1 MHRWRSDKIGILMD
15 FSYQWRSSQWVLLF
29 RTAKQKALLL
39 KKQRREWSNYT
50 YLRQK
55 LVIISSLDLPGT
67 TYPTRMI
74 HTSMPPESDPKI
86 FCCYRDRDRERE
98 RAIPVDFQAS
108 SCDMALWVG
117 SDSPTRCILHHLP
130 RLPPP
135 PPLRPPHRCPQPP
148 SPLHPPSPRRFR
160 NLQNIR
166 PLHLEK
172 DGYIGNVHVWLQ
184 ITVRRLVRL

>member
-15 FSYQWRSSQWVLLF
+15 FSYLWRSSQWVLLF

-74 HTSMPPESDPKI
+74 HNSMPPESDPKI
-86 FCCYRDRDRERE
+86 FCCYRDREIERERE
-98 RAIPVDFQAS
+98 SHPCRFSGQQLRHGSLGGVRQSYQMYPPSSASPSSSSSSSAS
-108 SCDMALWVG
+108 SPLSSASFSSSSSQPTPLPK
-117 SDSPTRCILHHLP
+117 SPEYPATSSGKR
-130 RLPPP
+130 
-135 PPLRPPHRCPQPP
+135 
-148 SPLHPPSPRRFR
+148 
-160 NLQNIR
+160 
-166 PLHLEK
+166 
-172 DGYIGNVHVWLQ
+172 
-184 ITVRRLVRL
+184 